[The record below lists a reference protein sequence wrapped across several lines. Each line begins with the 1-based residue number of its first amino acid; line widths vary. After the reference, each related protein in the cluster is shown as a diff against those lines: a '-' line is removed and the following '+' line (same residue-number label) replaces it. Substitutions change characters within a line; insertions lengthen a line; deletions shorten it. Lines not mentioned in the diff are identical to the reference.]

1 MSLPKT
7 DRAAIID
14 IGSNSVR
21 LVIYDVLGTS
31 VLPTFNE
38 KVMAGLGRG
47 LMQTGRLSPEGREA
61 SLQALSRYCAILK
74 ALGLRNF
81 TAVATAAART
91 AEDGAAFIKQ
101 ASRVLGRPIRVL
113 SGEDEA
119 RLSAVGVETSLH
131 KPLGVIGDLGGSSL
145 EFMQIGNGNGKGE
158 GESHLLGP
166 LSLRKNSDDLKA
178 LRREIR
184 AVLETSAALAQAEG
198 CFYAVG
204 GVWRTFA
211 KLQMQLDD
219 YPLRV
224 LQGYQMSSSQVGHAA
239 KVCIDSLT
247 NSATRS
253 LLETVDK
260 RRAVNLPVAAILLQE
275 ILAVSKLEHVVISSS
290 GVREGVLREIAGIAG
305 VDPLLDG
312 AIAFARLERTQIAF
326 GKALYDFI
334 MPALTPD
341 KDLFGSPAAD
351 ARIERATC
359 MLADSAGR
367 HHPDHRARAAYDQ
380 ALRGPYVALSH
391 AERAFVAYAV
401 GRRYAKDFS
410 PPDEYAGLINGAKET
425 RARQVGSAMRLGAVF
440 SGRSA
445 PILKRAKLLRKGDQL
460 VLRVRKSDRAM
471 VSATVKRRLNQTAN
485 QLRLKAEIEIV

>member
-31 VLPTFNE
+31 ILPTFNE
-38 KVMAGLGRG
+38 KVMAGLGQD
-47 LMQTGRLSPEGREA
+47 LMQTGRLSESGRESA
-61 SLQALSRYCAILK
+61 LQALDRYRAILK

-91 AEDGAAFIKQ
+91 AEDGADFIKQ
-101 ASRVLGRPIRVL
+101 ASRALGRPVRVL

-119 RLSAVGVETSLH
+119 RLSALGVAASLH

-145 EFMQIGNGNGKGE
+145 EFMQIGAGKGV

-166 LSLRKNSDDLKA
+166 LSLRENGDDPKN
-178 LRREIR
+178 LRKIIR
-184 AVLETSAALAQAEG
+184 AALQESEVLKRAQG

-211 KLQMQLDD
+211 KLQMQLAD

-224 LQGYQMSSSQVGHAA
+224 LQGYQMSVSQVNHAS
-239 KVCIDSLT
+239 KICIDSLT
-247 NSATRS
+247 NPAARS
-253 LLETVDK
+253 LLETIDK
-260 RRAVNLPVAAILLQE
+260 RRAVNLPIASILLQE
-275 ILAVSKLEHVVISSS
+275 ILSASKLEQVVISSS
-290 GVREGVLREIAGIAG
+290 GVREGVLREIAGIAD

-312 AIAFARLERTQIAF
+312 AIAFSRLDRTQIAF
-326 GKALYDFI
+326 GAALYDFI
-334 MPALTPD
+334 MPALEPD
-341 KDLFGSPAAD
+341 RDLFGSPAAD
-351 ARIERATC
+351 ARIERVAC

-367 HHPDHRARAAYDQ
+367 HHPDHRAQAAYEQ
-380 ALRGPYVALSH
+380 ALRAPFVALSH
-391 AERAFVAYAV
+391 SERAFLAYAV
-401 GRRYAKDFS
+401 GRRYEKDFQ
-410 PPDEYAGLINGAKET
+410 PPDSFAPLINAAEET

-445 PILKRAKLLRKGDQL
+445 PILKRAKLLRRVDKL
-460 VLRVRKSDRAM
+460 VLKARKSDRAM
-471 VSATVKRRLNQTAN
+471 ISATVKRRLSQTAN
-485 QLRLKAEIEIV
+485 QLQLKPEIEYA